1 MEKTVLVA
9 STNQPITPDRPG
21 NALIPAGPSRIWS
34 AEERRNAL
42 AEAVALELVDGCRVE
57 PVSDYQ
63 VVVVKGSRPNHGLH
77 LILTVVTLG
86 LWALVWIPAAI
97 FQREHRTS
105 ISVDQFGE
113 VLSQTVH
120 EA

>member
-1 MEKTVLVA
+1 MVA

-21 NALIPAGPSRIWS
+21 HALTSAGPSRIWS
-34 AEERRNAL
+34 GEERLNAL

-57 PVSDYQ
+57 PASDYE
-63 VVVVKGSRPNHGLH
+63 VVVVTGSRPNHGLH

-105 ISVDQFGE
+105 ISVDRFGA
-113 VLSQTVH
+113 VLSRSVH
-120 EA
+120 